1 MSNES
6 VLRALLDT
14 LVPASE
20 DGRMPSACEV
30 GFDAFLVTQGGAFA
44 PALQAI
50 LAQLGDDFATLSTE
64 ARHEKLT
71 ELSASEPALFAG
83 LLVQVYD
90 CYYQDDRVRHAIGV
104 VQGPVFPQGN
114 EIARGDLTLL
124 DPVLENSDQYRYREP

>member
-6 VLRALLDT
+6 VLGALLDT

-20 DGRMPSACEV
+20 DGRMPSASEV
-30 GFDAFLVTQGGAFA
+30 GFDAFLVTQGEAVA

-50 LAQLGDDFATLSTE
+50 LAQLGDDFATLSAE
-64 ARHEKLT
+64 ARHEKVT

-83 LLVQVYD
+83 LLAQVYD
-90 CYYQDDRVRHAIGV
+90 CYYQDDRVRSAIGV

-114 EIARGDLTLL
+114 EVARGNLTML
-124 DPVLENSDQYRYREP
+124 DPVIENCDQYRYREP

>member
-30 GFDAFLVTQGGAFA
+30 GFDAFLVTQGEAFA

-50 LAQLGDDFATLSTE
+50 LAQLGDDFATLSAE
-64 ARHEKLT
+64 ARHEKVAD
-71 ELSASEPALFAG
+71 LSASEPALFAG
-83 LLVQVYD
+83 LLAQVYD
-90 CYYQDDRVRHAIGV
+90 CYYQDDRVRRAIGV

-114 EIARGDLTLL
+114 EVARGDLTLL
-124 DPVLENSDQYRYREP
+124 DPVIENSDQYRYREP

>member
-6 VLRALLDT
+6 VLRVLLDT

-30 GFDAFLVTQGGAFA
+30 GFDAFLVTQGQAFA

-50 LAQLGDDFATLSTE
+50 LEQLGDDFATLSAE
-64 ARHEKLT
+64 ARHEKVT
-71 ELSASEPALFAG
+71 EWSASEPALFAG
-83 LLVQVYD
+83 LLAQVYD
-90 CYYQDDRVRHAIGV
+90 CYYQDDRVRRVIGV

-114 EIARGDLTLL
+114 EVARGDLTLL
-124 DPVLENSDQYRYREP
+124 DPVIENSDQYRYREP